1 MMKSEEKNIS
11 CGQGAPAFRS
21 PSTGRYLPLVSS
33 GVLTAEELRAAEDTA
48 IARGI
53 EVEGVLLREFNLP
66 KQTLLEAL
74 SSYYGCPYLEYD
86 ERLPVPPRLLTGLDG
101 ERLSLSQWFPV
112 GKSGETVTVA
122 LNDPH
127 DLAVLEEIRRC
138 LETET
143 CEIRIALSEDIQW
156 FIQDFL
162 HAKPGQLVGTERT
175 GLAFWRNTMAQWRT
189 RLACYRNDMAMGRT
203 GLAFL
208 RWGLGFVA
216 LSNAIMRTRLPLHG
230 TIFPW
235 LIMAAGFLMA
245 SYGLV
250 MYLKIR
256 KSRIR
261 PPGHHT
267 LVEVT
272 SATLQFLE
280 DYHFIDD
287 AGKMVPSKKTM
298 LGRLGDFLADHCTIL
313 YPSPASKERTQLAR
327 ERNVLAAQRTV
338 AACYRTIY
346 SRARTGLAF
355 IRTGV
360 SFASLGLGLLQY
372 FGVSA
377 LSVFDAALLVAGIFM
392 IIDGFLWYMPV
403 RKEQSE
409 IPRCRVVQGVR

>member
-1 MMKSEEKNIS
+1 MMKSDEEKVAYGHNAS
-11 CGQGAPAFRS
+11 AFRV
-21 PSTGRYLPLVSS
+21 PETGRYTPLISH
-33 GVLTAEELRAAEDTA
+33 GVLTTEELRQAEESA
-48 IARGI
+48 FARG
-53 EVEGVLLREFNLP
+53 VEAENVLLREFQVP
-66 KQTLLEAL
+66 KRVLLHAL
-74 SSYYGCPYLEYD
+74 SDYYRCPPLEYD
-86 ERLPVPPRLLTGLDG
+86 ERLPVPPELLAGLDG

-112 GKSGETVTVA
+112 GKSGDTVTVA
-122 LNDPH
+122 VNNPH
-127 DLAVLEEIRRC
+127 DPAVLEEIRRY
-138 LETET
+138 LKTNI
-143 CEIRIALSEDIQW
+143 CEIRVALGEDIQW

-189 RLACYRNDMAMGRT
+189 RLACYRNDMAKVRT
-203 GLAFL
+203 DLGFFRL
-208 RWGLGFVA
+208 GLGFVA
-216 LSNAIMRTRLPLHG
+216 VSNALMRTRLHG

-235 LIMAAGFLMA
+235 LIMAAGLLMA

-287 AGKMVPSKKTM
+287 AGKMVPTKKTM

-313 YPSPASKERTQLAR
+313 YPSPASLERTQLAR

-377 LSVFDAALLVAGIFM
+377 LSVFDAMLVVSGIFM